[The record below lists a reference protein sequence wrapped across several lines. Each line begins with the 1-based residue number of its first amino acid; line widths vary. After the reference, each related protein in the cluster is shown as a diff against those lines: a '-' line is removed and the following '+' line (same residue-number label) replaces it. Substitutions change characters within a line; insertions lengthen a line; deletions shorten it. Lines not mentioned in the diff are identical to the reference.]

1 MSAMDRRAFVRAL
14 GTAAV
19 AGPAVLRA
27 QSSPSPARQGAP
39 QAADAAGIPAENAAA
54 GSAGTPSSA
63 SNVPM
68 DPSGYKPVNRPS
80 KPGARPALSAEQR
93 DALEHRLKCQCPC
106 TLDVY
111 TCRTTDFSC
120 GISPAMH
127 GDVMRLVDGGYSAD
141 EIIATFQQTYGERV
155 LMEPAKTGFNLAGY
169 AMPFAALGTGAL
181 VVGAMMRRWSRRA
194 AAVAAVAHADQ
205 ARRASGNGHGAPAAD
220 GTLAIDATPDELA
233 RLEAAVRGT
242 DHR

>member
-1 MSAMDRRAFVRAL
+1 MDRRAFVRAL
-14 GTAAV
+14 GAGAV
-19 AGPAVLRA
+19 LGPALLRA
-27 QSSPSPARQGAP
+27 QSPTPSPTGQGAA
-39 QAADAAGIPAENAAA
+39 QAADVNGVPAPNAAA
-54 GSAGTPSSA
+54 GGEGTPSSA

-68 DPSGYKPVNRPS
+68 DPGGYKPVGRPPR
-80 KPGARPALSAEQR
+80 PGARPVMTAEQR

-127 GDVMRLVDGGYSAD
+127 GDVMRLVDGGYSGD
-141 EIIATFQQTYGERV
+141 EIVAAFQQTYGERV
-155 LMEPAKTGFNLAGY
+155 LMAPVRAGFNLAGY
-169 AMPFAALGTGAL
+169 AVPFAALGTGAI

-194 AAVAAVAHADQ
+194 AAVAAVAHAEHVRG
-205 ARRASGNGHGAPAAD
+205 AAGNGHGAAPAA
-220 GTLAIDATPDELA
+220 GVYVGDATPDELA

-242 DHR
+242 SDR